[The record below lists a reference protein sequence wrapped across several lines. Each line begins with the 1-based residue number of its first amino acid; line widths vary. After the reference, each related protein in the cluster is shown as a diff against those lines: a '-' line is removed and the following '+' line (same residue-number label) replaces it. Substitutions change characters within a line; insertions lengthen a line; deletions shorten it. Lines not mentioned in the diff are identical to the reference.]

1 MNRRTFIGM
10 VAVGAI
16 AAAFAARS
24 QQTERVRRIGVLSV
38 EAFPPEQWQ
47 SIQTA
52 LRETGWIEGRNLI
65 VESRDAHGDIAR
77 LRPLADELVRLKV
90 ELIVGAG
97 TVASLAAKDA
107 TSTVP
112 IVFFGS
118 GDPLR
123 TGLVT
128 NLARPGGN
136 ITGTTTIATDLGAK
150 RAQLL
155 RETLPSAVRI
165 GELVN
170 LTNPVFRLNRDE
182 LERTYRSLGVQPIFV
197 EVGTAD
203 ELEGAVGKVAERG
216 GQALIV
222 SADPLFA
229 AGPNWERVKRA
240 AQRHRIPMLV
250 ENRGALEAGGLISFN
265 VSWDEINR
273 KGASFIDRILKGANP
288 GDLPVEQPTKFE
300 LLINLKTAKAYGIT
314 VPQSL
319 LLRADEVIR

>member
-52 LRETGWIEGRNLI
+52 LRETGWIKGRNLI

-203 ELEGAVGKVAERG
+203 ELEGAV
-216 GQALIV
+216 
-222 SADPLFA
+222 
-229 AGPNWERVKRA
+229 
-240 AQRHRIPMLV
+240 
-250 ENRGALEAGGLISFN
+250 
-265 VSWDEINR
+265 
-273 KGASFIDRILKGANP
+273 
-288 GDLPVEQPTKFE
+288 
-300 LLINLKTAKAYGIT
+300 
-314 VPQSL
+314 
-319 LLRADEVIR
+319 